1 MEIDESVFFYFL
13 LFSVT
18 GWIIEFIFRSLY
30 EKRIV
35 NPGMLHGP
43 WLPLYGFGGLIM
55 LFSRALLFR
64 YGILTAAVYYFTV
77 FSLLELGAGIILEK
91 VFDRRYWDYS
101 ENRFNIMG
109 YVCPLYSMGWVII
122 GLAGSRFIL
131 PFFTDFVSVLA
142 GSGAYFFNRMIMLV
156 MVSDIVISVLFTE
169 ARLQKIKENLN
180 RRFRW

>member
-1 MEIDESVFFYFL
+1 MN
-13 LFSVT
+13 LFSFIFFFFQLPD
-18 GWIIEFIFRSLY
+18 GLLSFIFRSLY

-43 WLPLYGFGGLIM
+43 WLPLYGFGGLI
-55 LFSRALLFR
+55 LLLSRALLFR

-109 YVCPLYSMGWVII
+109 YICPLYSMGWVII

-131 PFFTDFVSVLA
+131 PFFTGFVSVLA
-142 GSGAYFFNRMIMLV
+142 DSGAYSFNRMIMFI